1 MINRDWDGAGGGQE
15 EKKEEGRAANVYSGR
30 KIMLLCQH
38 HRHELIMPGS
48 SSLQ

>member
-1 MINRDWDGAGGGQE
+1 MINRDWDGAGGGQQE
-15 EKKEEGRAANVYSGR
+15 EKEEGRAANVYSGR